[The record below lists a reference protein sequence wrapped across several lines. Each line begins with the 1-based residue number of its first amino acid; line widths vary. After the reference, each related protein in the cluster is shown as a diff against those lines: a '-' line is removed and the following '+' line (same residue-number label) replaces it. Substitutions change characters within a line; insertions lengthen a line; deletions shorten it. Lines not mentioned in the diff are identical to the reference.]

1 MQTYMQTNDN
11 QFSANNNNNLIL
23 TNSINN
29 QVPNKTNDKTHNVI
43 ADNNLQPAPNYNIQY
58 KLTPEDWTNATVLSK
73 AGKAT
78 WKNKAW
84 FNIKPDNCLPL
95 SVNSGAVSQWQLR
108 TK

>member
-1 MQTYMQTNDN
+1 MQTNEN

-29 QVPNKTNDKTHNVI
+29 QVPNKTNDKTHVI

-78 WKNKAW
+78 
-84 FNIKPDNCLPL
+84 
-95 SVNSGAVSQWQLR
+95 
-108 TK
+108 

>member
-1 MQTYMQTNDN
+1 MQTNDN

-43 ADNNLQPAPNYNIQY
+43 AENNLQPAPNYNIQY

-78 WKNKAW
+78 
-84 FNIKPDNCLPL
+84 
-95 SVNSGAVSQWQLR
+95 
-108 TK
+108 